1 MYSLVNSLKR
11 ALVFGVFGMA
21 VLFGASIAANAQSD
35 YHEHYYQQSHRKA
48 EKRALKRHQRRERF
62 LYGNSRALRRHQK
75 LERKR
80 LKRHQR
86 FERRYGYDDDRGRF
100 GDRRR
105 RAYFFIRP

>member
-1 MYSLVNSLKR
+1 MYSLVNSVKR

-21 VLFGASIAANAQSD
+21 MLFGASIAVNAQRD
-35 YHEHYYQQSHRKA
+35 YHEHYYQKGHQKE

-75 LERKR
+75 LERNR

-86 FERRYGYDDDRGRF
+86 FERRYGYDYNRRRF
-100 GDRRR
+100 RDGRR
-105 RAYFFIRP
+105 RAYFFIWP